1 MDSESTSNTQYKSVT
16 VDIPEDR
23 LAEFHAFFARFLA
36 GPRGRGRGG
45 RHGGPHGARHGRG
58 HRHGQRCAERREAS
72 GQSEPA
78 VAATEI

>member
-1 MDSESTSNTQYKSVT
+1 MDSESTSTTQYKSVT

-45 RHGGPHGARHGRG
+45 RHGGPHGSRHGRG
-58 HRHGQRCAERREAS
+58 HRHGHRCAERPEAS
-72 GQSEPA
+72 GQGEPA
-78 VAATEI
+78 PAATEI